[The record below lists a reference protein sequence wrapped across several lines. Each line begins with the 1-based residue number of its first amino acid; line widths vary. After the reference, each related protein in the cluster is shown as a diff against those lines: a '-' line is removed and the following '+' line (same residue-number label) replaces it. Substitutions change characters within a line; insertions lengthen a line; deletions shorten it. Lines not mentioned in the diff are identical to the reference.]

1 MKGTLEKDLK
11 DARYYSVLCDG
22 STDTSVKSQELF
34 YVLYI
39 QKDGRATCKLMSV
52 ETADNKDAAGLKQA
66 MTEAFARFGIVNFE
80 CKLAATGLDGASVNM
95 GRNTGLAAR
104 LKEIAPWLTA
114 VHCFNHHLELA
125 AADAF
130 NVTFFAQL
138 DEMLRQLFSLYQ
150 KSPKKLRELKKLAEA
165 YGELCISLSRQAA
178 RGRSYV
184 TRYPKQK
191 IKGFLARWK
200 DAHFPMFVA
209 IFVDII
215 GPLRVLSLGL
225 QADDNDPKDCKAADD
240 NEDRLSYQ
248 DVVLTNYARALNGA
262 AGQRQ
267 EWMDAIVLCLSN
279 RFKDLQEAPV
289 YKHLCP
295 ILDTQSWP
303 GEEVNLISYGDESVT
318 RLVDHFAQLLKQ
330 NGCDVSRDTMLAEW
344 SALKLLIS
352 ETYGKAIPYLD
363 VWAAILSSPAG
374 KEQFSNILNIV
385 ELLLITPISNAVVER
400 MFSTMARMKPHL
412 RNRMS

>member
-1 MKGTLEKDLK
+1 M
-11 DARYYSVLCDG
+11 
-22 STDTSVKSQELF
+22 
-34 YVLYI
+34 
-39 QKDGRATCKLMSV
+39 
-52 ETADNKDAAGLKQA
+52 
-66 MTEAFARFGIVNFE
+66 
-80 CKLAATGLDGASVNM
+80 
-95 GRNTGLAAR
+95 AR
-104 LKEIAPWLTA
+104 LQAT
-114 VHCFNHHLELA
+114 F
-125 AADAF
+125 DAF
-130 NVTFFAQL
+130 
-138 DEMLRQLFSLYQ
+138 
-150 KSPKKLRELKKLAEA
+150 K
-165 YGELCISLSRQAA
+165 
-178 RGRSYV
+178 
-184 TRYPKQK
+184 
-191 IKGFLARWK
+191 
-200 DAHFPMFVA
+200 
-209 IFVDII
+209 
-215 GPLRVLSLGL
+215 
-225 QADDNDPKDCKAADD
+225 KDCKAADD
-240 NEDRLSYQ
+240 DENRLSYQ
-248 DVVLTNYARALNGA
+248 DVVLMNYPRALNGA

-267 EWMDAIVLCLSN
+267 EWMDAIVLCLGN

-412 RNRMS
+412 RNRMSRDRLDSLLRISEEGPSVKDYDPTAAIEQWYGQKKRRIALRMRRLTTKMLNGGCQCR